1 MYRKSE
7 TWTLTKPIIDRLGA
21 FEMWTLKR
29 MMEISW
35 KQKTSNE
42 RVLQMEK
49 MKREIITIV
58 KGRKLRSFGHIF
70 EALIITERF
79 TGR

>member
-1 MYRKSE
+1 
-7 TWTLTKPIIDRLGA
+7 
-21 FEMWTLKR
+21 
-29 MMEISW
+29 
-35 KQKTSNE
+35 
-42 RVLQMEK
+42 MEK